1 VNKDQVQGT
10 ARDVVGKVQEEAG
23 KLSGNKEQQA
33 KGLAK
38 QVSGKIQK
46 NFGDAKEATRG
57 AIDEL

>member
-38 QVSGKIQK
+38 HVSGKILK
-46 NFGDAKEATRG
+46 NFGDAKEATKD
-57 AIDEL
+57 AIDKL

>member
-1 VNKDQVQGT
+1 MNKDQVQGT

-23 KLSGNKEQQA
+23 KLTENKEQQA

-46 NFGDAKEATRG
+46 NFGDAKEATKDV
-57 AIDEL
+57 IDKL